1 MSLYYNYKLK
11 EKTINVKIPI
21 ETDYELR
28 GIIFDNINMYRDIK
42 NDSS

>member
-28 GIIFDNINMYRDIK
+28 GIILYVPIHINIVK